1 MRVIV
6 DMDGVLSDWRRGVL
20 IEFEKQGL
28 TLLPSEYWT
37 SRRIEKWVLPGEEKN
52 AAEVVNKLM
61 LRPGFWESLE
71 LIQGA
76 KEYFTR
82 LHYLLREDLYIG
94 TVPWWSSPSCAH
106 EKVQWVMKH
115 FPSFDVYKHLIM
127 GHPKWMLDADLLI
140 DDSAEQ
146 IIPWA
151 ASGRS
156 AIVVDY
162 QYNQEVR
169 ANNRRVF
176 RARTWEE
183 IFKIVGD
190 LYRDEQERRA

>member
-6 DMDGVLSDWRRGVL
+6 DMDGVLSDWRKGVL
-20 IEFEKQGL
+20 TEFKKKGF
-28 TLLPSEYWT
+28 TLLPPTHWT
-37 SRRIEKWVLPGEEKN
+37 SRRIEKWVLPVEERA
-52 AAEVVNKLM
+52 AAEVVNELM

-71 LIQGA
+71 LIPGA
-76 KEYFTR
+76 GEYFTR
-82 LHYLLREDLYIG
+82 LHCLLRTDLYIG

-106 EKVQWVMKH
+106 EKVEWVMKH
-115 FPSFDVYKHLIM
+115 FCFFDVYKHLIM

-151 ASGRS
+151 ATGRS

-162 QYNQEVR
+162 QYNQAVR
-169 ANNRRVF
+169 ENNRRIF
-176 RARTWEE
+176 RALSWEE

-190 LYRDEQERRA
+190 LYRDEQERKV